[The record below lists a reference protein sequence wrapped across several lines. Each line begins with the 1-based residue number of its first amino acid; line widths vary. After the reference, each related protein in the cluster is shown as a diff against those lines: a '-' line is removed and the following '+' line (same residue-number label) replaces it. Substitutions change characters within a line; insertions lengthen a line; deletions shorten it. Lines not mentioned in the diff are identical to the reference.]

1 MRAQTRICVF
11 LLGEKM
17 IGWLA
22 LHSKKTT
29 TKTKH
34 ISGIIFA
41 KSVGKRCW
49 MELDAS
55 LNAGQH
61 DPSLPHR
68 KHVQERHMDVVYL
81 VVVYR
86 NCQECA
92 FSSFKLNPFARLFLS
107 LKSIER

>member
-1 MRAQTRICVF
+1 
-11 LLGEKM
+11 
-17 IGWLA
+17 
-22 LHSKKTT
+22 
-29 TKTKH
+29 
-34 ISGIIFA
+34 
-41 KSVGKRCW
+41 

-92 FSSFKLNPFARLFLS
+92 FSSFKLNPFATMVPVSFTEVYWKVKADLRKQLNDMES
-107 LKSIER
+107 ERRNSEGEGIEVAS

>member
-1 MRAQTRICVF
+1 MRAQTRSCVF
-11 LLGEKM
+11 LVGEKM

-22 LHSKKTT
+22 LLSKKKNNNKN
-29 TKTKH
+29 KTH
-34 ISGIIFA
+34 IWHCFA
-41 KSVGKRCW
+41 KSVGKQCW

-61 DPSLPHR
+61 YPSLPRR

-81 VVVYR
+81 AVVYR

-92 FSSFKLNPFARLFLS
+92 FSSFKLNPFATMVPVSFT
-107 LKSIER
+107 EV